1 MNRNPSFSD
10 SAAPNLPSRRQF
22 LQSGSALL
30 GLTALGRLSDLL
42 AAGKPAFGIGACD
55 WSIQK
60 TADVE
65 AMEVA
70 RQIGL
75 DGVQISLGT
84 VKNDMHLRRKEVQEA
99 FKAAVKKHKVQ
110 IGGIGLGE
118 LNNVPYKSDLRA
130 EEWVHDSIDVAKAL
144 GVKVVL
150 VAFFHLGDIKND
162 PQGQQVVIE
171 RLRKVAPKAEKAGVM
186 LGIESWLDAREHVAI
201 MEAVGSPNVKV
212 YYDVANS
219 HKMGYDIYEEIRWL
233 GRDRICE
240 FHMKEN
246 DHLLGQGPID
256 FKKVRQAI
264 DDIGYTGWMQIE
276 GAVPKGQ
283 QMLPSYVQNQAFLRK
298 VFLDQK
304 PAKL

>member
-1 MNRNPSFSD
+1 MSKILPPPQNTGSP
-10 SAAPNLPSRRQF
+10 LPSRRQF
-22 LQSGSALL
+22 LLSGATLL
-30 GLTALGRLSDLL
+30 GLTALGLPDLL
-42 AAGKPAFGIGACD
+42 AAGKPAFKIGACD
-55 WSIQK
+55 WSINK
-60 TADVE
+60 RNDVQ

-75 DGVQISLGT
+75 DGVQISLGSAQ
-84 VKNDMHLRRKEVQEA
+84 NDMHLRRKDVQEA
-99 FKAAVKKHKVQ
+99 YRAAAKKHKVE
-110 IGGIGLGE
+110 IGGIGIGE
-118 LNNVPYKSDLRA
+118 LNNIPYKSDPRT
-130 EEWVHDSIDVAKAL
+130 EEWVSASIDAAKAL

-150 VAFFHLGDIKND
+150 LAFFADGDLKND

-171 RLRKVAPKAEKAGVM
+171 RLRKVAPKAEKAGVI

-256 FKKVRQAI
+256 FKEVRRAI

-283 QMLPSYVQNQAFLRK
+283 QMQPSYLHNQKFLRE
-298 VFLDQK
+298 VFLK
-304 PAKL
+304 KA